1 MKMTHSTQSYRDRS
15 RRAPAGLP
23 IPTHFDIQSQ
33 YRRTTVSV
41 TIEVRVDLEG
51 VRDVYDLPDVP
62 KAHDAARNALT
73 AYAKSAAV
81 DWLETMRVRGEI
93 IEPNQ

>member
-33 YRRTTVSV
+33 YRRTTVS
-41 TIEVRVDLEG
+41 IQFELRIDLEG
-51 VRDVYDLPDVP
+51 VRAEYELPDIP
-62 KAHDAARNALT
+62 AALELVQQDVTEGVKQSTR
-73 AYAKSAAV
+73 
-81 DWLETMRVRGEI
+81 DWMDRLGFRGEI
-93 IEPNQ
+93 I

>member
-33 YRRTTVSV
+33 YLRTTVS
-41 TIEVRVDLEG
+41 IQFELRIDLEG
-51 VRDVYDLPDVP
+51 VRAEYELPDIP
-62 KAHDAARNALT
+62 AALELVQQDVTEGVKQSTR
-73 AYAKSAAV
+73 
-81 DWLETMRVRGEI
+81 DWMDRLGFRGEI

>member
-33 YRRTTVSV
+33 YRRTTVS
-41 TIEVRVDLEG
+41 IQFELRIDLEG
-51 VRDVYDLPDVP
+51 VRAEYELPDIP
-62 KAHDAARNALT
+62 AALELVQQDVTEGVKQSTR
-73 AYAKSAAV
+73 
-81 DWLETMRVRGEI
+81 DWMDRLGFRDEI